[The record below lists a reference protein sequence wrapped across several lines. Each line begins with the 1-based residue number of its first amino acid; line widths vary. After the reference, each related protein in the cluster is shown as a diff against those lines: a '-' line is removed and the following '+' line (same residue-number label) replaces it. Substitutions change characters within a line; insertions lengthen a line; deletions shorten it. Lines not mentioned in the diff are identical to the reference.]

1 MAKIQI
7 YGKTYNLK
15 SSSGE
20 IATKEVADYVDSK
33 MHELS
38 EIRSKTPSL
47 DLAVLAA
54 LPAVALLALLA
65 RSPASRASRSMIAR
79 FFFLCVFSVFGRFWA
94 LLGPQNP

>member
-54 LPAVALLALLA
+54 LNIAQELMELQKLTDADNKEREYKIGELLA
-65 RSPASRASRSMIAR
+65 
-79 FFFLCVFSVFGRFWA
+79 A
-94 LLGPQNP
+94 LENELQSIDY

>member
-20 IATKEVADYVDSK
+20 IATEEVAAYVDSK
-33 MHELS
+33 MHELA
-38 EIRSKTPSL
+38 EIRNKTSNL

-54 LPAVALLALLA
+54 LNIAQELMELQKQTDANNKEIEDKIGHLLVALESELQ
-65 RSPASRASRSMIAR
+65 SIDT
-79 FFFLCVFSVFGRFWA
+79 
-94 LLGPQNP
+94 

>member
-38 EIRSKTPSL
+38 EIRSKTPTL

-54 LPAVALLALLA
+54 LNIAQELMELQKQTDATTKEIEDKIGNLLA
-65 RSPASRASRSMIAR
+65 
-79 FFFLCVFSVFGRFWA
+79 A
-94 LLGPQNP
+94 LENELQSIDT

>member
-33 MHELS
+33 MHELA
-38 EIRSKTPSL
+38 EIRSKTPTL

-54 LPAVALLALLA
+54 LNIAQELMELQKQTDANNKEIEDKIGRLLA
-65 RSPASRASRSMIAR
+65 
-79 FFFLCVFSVFGRFWA
+79 A
-94 LLGPQNP
+94 LENELQGIDT

>member
-20 IATKEVADYVDSK
+20 VETENVAAYVDSK
-33 MHELS
+33 MRELADM
-38 EIRSKTPSL
+38 RSKTPTF

-54 LPAVALLALLA
+54 LNIAQELMELQKQTDANNKEIEDKIGHLLEALENELQ
-65 RSPASRASRSMIAR
+65 SIDT
-79 FFFLCVFSVFGRFWA
+79 
-94 LLGPQNP
+94 

>member
-20 IATKEVADYVDSK
+20 IGTEEVAAYVDSK
-33 MHELS
+33 MRELAAAS
-38 EIRSKTPSL
+38 SKTPTL

-54 LPAVALLALLA
+54 LNIAQELMELKKQTDAQNQLTEDKIGQLLVALENELQG
-65 RSPASRASRSMIAR
+65 IDI
-79 FFFLCVFSVFGRFWA
+79 
-94 LLGPQNP
+94 

>member
-20 IATKEVADYVDSK
+20 IETEEVAAYVDSK
-33 MHELS
+33 MHELA
-38 EIRSKTPSL
+38 EIKNKTPSL

-54 LPAVALLALLA
+54 LNIAQELMELQKQTDANNKDIEDKVGRLLA
-65 RSPASRASRSMIAR
+65 
-79 FFFLCVFSVFGRFWA
+79 A
-94 LLGPQNP
+94 LENELQSIDT